1 MFRAPSLWYSTIVTK
16 SKTVIIPVGKREHP
30 RKCSLLNYSS
40 SSSPRLRPRP
50 PWKRH
55 NHDLFLMAK
64 HLLWW
69 CVGATSW
76 KNLALEL
83 TGNLP
88 SWVPGEASH
97 WEVSFLR
104 ICYEPDQRT
113 AKGSCLLLSAAGC
126 LELQS
131 QELQKVQGDRN
142 TTETRKRKPFLLL
155 HFYWQ
160 SFILVQLTKKLCH
173 WEAINWSIDPYHSYL
188 SYQQVCLLLPHLFQ
202 LDL

>member
-1 MFRAPSLWYSTIVTK
+1 MIFYYSLPKVRQSLFLWARTPKEVF
-16 SKTVIIPVGKREHP
+16 
-30 RKCSLLNYSS
+30 CSPITPS

-104 ICYEPDQRT
+104 IAMVRPKDCQRLLAAECCLAVNCRVRSYRRYKVT
-113 AKGSCLLLSAAGC
+113 GTQQKLGRENPSSSCTSTGKAL
-126 LELQS
+126 
-131 QELQKVQGDRN
+131 
-142 TTETRKRKPFLLL
+142 
-155 HFYWQ
+155 Y
-160 SFILVQLTKKLCH
+160 
-173 WEAINWSIDPYHSYL
+173 
-188 SYQQVCLLLPHLFQ
+188 
-202 LDL
+202 